1 MQRVRKLRPPNGLL
15 HLTKSKAQGAVDNFG
30 TAQSAALQR
39 LNILPIASNITLIVF
54 EIEVMQYREYI
65 ALAWNAIKGNILRA
79 VLTIIII
86 VFGITALVGILTAID
101 SAIYSLN
108 DSFSGLG
115 AHSFSIQPKAVEISG
130 RRDGRREKRGQPIS
144 LNQAL
149 AFKDRFDYP
158 ARVSVSTL
166 CTSNAAIK
174 YADEKTNPTVSVVAI
189 DENYLTVKGLDLA
202 VGRPFSGAEIEHG
215 SNRAIIGHAILTR
228 LFDGKPDRALNKE
241 IAVGNLKFKVVGVL
255 KEKGTTMNS
264 SEDNVVLIS
273 LMDGKRY
280 YASQE
285 QNYDLTVALNDA
297 TDMEKAEAAA
307 IALFRNI
314 RRLSASQDNDFE
326 TFKSDS
332 LVAIIREDT
341 TSFRLAAVAI
351 GLMTLLGAA
360 IGLMNIMLVSVTERT
375 REIGISKAL
384 GATSKDI
391 MWQFL
396 TEAILICQIGG
407 VIGIITGILIGN
419 VVTSLMGGNFLIP
432 WDWIMMAIVVC
443 TIVGLV
449 SGLYPAMKAAKLD
462 PIEAL
467 RYE

>member
-1 MQRVRKLRPPNGLL
+1 MSYKWEYEFVAGC
-15 HLTKSKAQGAVDNFG
+15 HLPG
-30 TAQSAALQR
+30 
-39 LNILPIASNITLIVF
+39 F
-54 EIEVMQYREYI
+54 ETELMSYREYI
-65 ALAWNAIKGNILRA
+65 AMAWGAIKGNILRA
-79 VLTIIII
+79 ILTIIII

-115 AHSFSIQPKAVEISG
+115 ANSFSIQPKAVEISG
-130 RRDGRREKRGQPIS
+130 NRGGRREKRGDPIS
-144 LNQAL
+144 FKQAL
-149 AFKDRFDYP
+149 DFKARFDYP
-158 ARVSVSTL
+158 ARISVSTT
-166 CTSNAAIK
+166 CTSNATIK
-174 YADEKTNPTVSVVAI
+174 YGDEKTNPTMQVVAI
-189 DENYLTVKGLDLA
+189 DENYLSVKGMDLEL
-202 VGRPFSGAEIEHG
+202 GRPLTQAEIEHG
-215 SNRAIIGHAILTR
+215 SNRAIIGHAILKK
-228 LFDGKPDRALNKE
+228 LFDGKAERAINRD

-255 KEKGTTMNS
+255 KEKGTTMNA

-280 YASQE
+280 YASQK
-285 QNYDLTVALNDA
+285 QNYLVTVALNDA
-297 TDMEKAEAAA
+297 TDMEKAESAA

-314 RRLSASQDNDFE
+314 RRLAASQENDFE
-326 TFKSDS
+326 IFKSDS

-341 TSFRLAAVAI
+341 TNFRLAAVAI

-407 VIGIITGILIGN
+407 IIGIITGILIGN

-432 WDWIMMAIVVC
+432 WDWIIMAIVVC